1 MLEGLNRKQNR
12 FIVEYLID
20 FNGQKAAERAGY
32 SAKYARTTAYKI
44 LQKPGVDEYLKIKMG
59 LYAMQADEALRLLGK
74 TAREAKAESVRLRAL
89 ENVIKV
95 HGLAI
100 DKHEGELTFK
110 VIYGDKDTPKTV
122 DGQAARDTESSSEEE
137 GNQ

>member
-1 MLEGLNRKQNR
+1 MRPKHRTFADEW
-12 FIVEYLID
+12 LID
-20 FNGQKAAERAGY
+20 QNGQQAAVRAGY
-32 SAKYARTTAYKI
+32 SAKYARITANKI
-44 LQKPGVDEYLKIKMG
+44 LQRPEVKEYLKIQMG
-59 LYAMQADEALRLLGK
+59 MRAMGKDEALELLGK